1 MYICMKMISVELPR
15 EEKNMAP
22 VNKMMYSNLGMAIA
36 QIVQSDSRTTLKII
50 SINICL
56 SAR

>member
-1 MYICMKMISVELPR
+1 MKMISVELPR
-15 EEKNMAP
+15 DEKNMAP